1 MSLRKSPRL
10 TPALLAAACKNA
22 QHSTGPRTPAGKQN
36 SRLNALKHGRYARLE
51 NHRYADP
58 RLCKIALGED
68 PHLENTDKTLG
79 VDIPSGTPAMEQA

>member
-10 TPALLAAACKNA
+10 TPALFAAARKNA

-58 RLCKIALGED
+58 RLCKIARD
-68 PHLENTDKTLG
+68 PGHGASVVTLK
-79 VDIPSGTPAMEQA
+79 SERTTRECH